1 MHAILV
7 SVQAVT
13 QNARAPNYI
22 YTYKK
27 KVIARVLTARTR
39 RGMVWGSKEKVQE
52 ISGDTAHGQVREI
65 ELIIS

>member
-13 QNARAPNYI
+13 QNVGAPNYI